1 MADNVDAGKSSN
13 GADGQDQPDSAEPQQ
28 GGARLVLNTQYIKD
42 LSFENPNA
50 PMVYAELQKGP
61 DIDVNIDVQ
70 VRHLRDR
77 HYEVV
82 LTLRVKASVKDKVAF
97 LVELDFAG
105 LASVGQQVP
114 KPEIEHLMLVEVPRF
129 LFPFARAVI
138 GNVTRDGGFP
148 PLLIN
153 PIDFE
158 ELYRNRQRSAVSRE
172 QAESA

>member
-1 MADNVDAGKSSN
+1 MADNVDAGQSSN
-13 GADGQDQPDSAEPQQ
+13 GADEQDQPASADPQAD
-28 GGARLVLNTQYIKD
+28 ARLVLNTQYIKD

-50 PMVYAELQKGP
+50 PMVYAELHKGP

-77 HYEVV
+77 LYEAV
-82 LTLRVKASVKDKVAF
+82 LTMRVKASVKDRVAF

-105 LASVGQQVP
+105 LATVGPQVP
-114 KPEIEHLMLVEVPRF
+114 EPEIERLMLVEVPRF

-138 GNVTRDGGFP
+138 SNVTRDGGFP

-158 ELYRNRQRSAVSRE
+158 ELYRNRQQGAVARAQADSA
-172 QAESA
+172 

>member
-1 MADNVDAGKSSN
+1 MADKADAGQSSN
-13 GADGQDQPDSAEPQQ
+13 GAGEQDQAAAADPQNN
-28 GGARLVLNTQYIKD
+28 ARLVLNTQYIKD
-42 LSFENPNA
+42 FSFENPNA
-50 PMVYAELQKGP
+50 PLVFTELHKGP

-82 LTLRVKASVKDKVAF
+82 LTTRVKASIKDNVAF

-105 LASVGQQVP
+105 LATVGQEVP
-114 KPEIEHLMLVEVPRF
+114 EAEVERMMLVEVPRF

-138 GNVTRDGGFP
+138 GNATRDGGFP

-158 ELYRNRQRSAVSRE
+158 ELFRNRQQRTAAAA
-172 QAESA
+172 QAETA

>member
-1 MADNVDAGKSSN
+1 MADNVDAGQSSN
-13 GADGQDQPDSAEPQQ
+13 GADEQDQPASSDPQAN
-28 GGARLVLNTQYIKD
+28 ARLVLNTQYIKD

-50 PMVYAELQKGP
+50 PQVYAELHKGP

-70 VRHLRDR
+70 VRHLRER
-77 HYEVV
+77 LYEVV
-82 LTLRVKASVKDKVAF
+82 LTMRVKASVKDAVAF

-105 LASVGQQVP
+105 LATVGQQI
-114 KPEIEHLMLVEVPRF
+114 PETEVEHMMLVEVPRF

-138 GNVTRDGGFP
+138 GDVTRDGGFP

-158 ELYRNRQRSAVSRE
+158 ELFRNRQRSAPSRE
-172 QAESA
+172 QAETG

>member
-1 MADNVDAGKSSN
+1 MAEDTT
-13 GADGQDQPDSAEPQQ
+13 QPPDSAPGPNGSETPPLVI
-28 GGARLVLNTQYIKD
+28 GAQYIKD

-50 PMVYAELQKGP
+50 PQVYGELHKGP
-61 DIDVNIDVQ
+61 DINVNIDVQ

-77 HYEVV
+77 LYEVV
-82 LTLRVKASVKDKVAF
+82 LTVRVKASVKEAVAF

-105 LASVGQQVP
+105 LATVGQQI
-114 KPEIEHLMLVEVPRF
+114 PEPEVEHMMLVEVPRF

-158 ELYRNRQRSAVSRE
+158 ELYRNRQRSAASRE
-172 QAESA
+172 QAETA